1 MGNDSEHDTH
11 TTTFDRYGA
20 HVIDIQATPKR
31 LTAKGKLRRA
41 ELIDFAARRFAEQG
55 YHPTSVAELCEGI
68 GVGKGVFYWYFPS
81 KEALFVEILTATQ
94 RDLRRYQQSAIG
106 DEADPVRQIEQGI
119 KASMEWY
126 DQHRYVVTLFQF
138 AYSED
143 TWASTLK
150 LGAQVA
156 VADVARIVQRG
167 IDDGQFQDA
176 DPTLIAHALIGVMEY
191 LSREYLADTVE
202 HRDAVVRAATN
213 FCLRGVIG

>member
-1 MGNDSEHDTH
+1 MID
-11 TTTFDRYGA
+11 A
-20 HVIDIQATPKR
+20 HATPKR

-41 ELIDFAARRFAEQG
+41 ELVDFAAHRFAEQG

-94 RDLRRYQQSAIG
+94 RDLRRFQQSAIG
-106 DEADPVRQIEQGI
+106 DEPDPLRQIERGI
-119 KASMEWY
+119 RASMEWY

-138 AYSED
+138 ANSED
-143 TWASTLK
+143 TWADTLK

-156 VADVARIVQRG
+156 VADVARIIQQG

-176 DPTLIAHALIGVMEY
+176 DPTLTAHALIGVMQH

-202 HRDAVVRAATN
+202 HRDAVVKAATS
-213 FCLRGVIG
+213 FCLRGVVG